1 MGRIKKLSAEDRE
14 GHHQR
19 GEFTARRKKGMGD
32 VGGIKPEQKKVELF
46 EKVTGRDAQ
55 NGADPVTGTHL

>member
-1 MGRIKKLSAEDRE
+1 MS
-14 GHHQR
+14 
-19 GEFTARRKKGMGD
+19 D
-32 VGGIKPEQKKVELF
+32 VGGIKPEQEKVELF

>member
-1 MGRIKKLSAEDRE
+1 
-14 GHHQR
+14 
-19 GEFTARRKKGMGD
+19 MGD

-55 NGADPVTGTHL
+55 NGADTVTGTHL